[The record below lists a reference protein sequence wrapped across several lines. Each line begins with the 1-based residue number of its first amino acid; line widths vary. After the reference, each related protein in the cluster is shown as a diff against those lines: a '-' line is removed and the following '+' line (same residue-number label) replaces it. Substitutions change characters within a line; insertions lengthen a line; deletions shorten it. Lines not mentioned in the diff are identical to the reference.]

1 MFYLYSGIFLLIH
14 VKLDLKERE
23 AARDLFKSKKGKVL
37 AKEIAQ
43 KSKFLSAEA
52 GNKAP
57 IGKTTNVL
65 FC

>member
-1 MFYLYSGIFLLIH
+1 
-14 VKLDLKERE
+14 
-23 AARDLFKSKKGKVL
+23 L

-57 IGKTTNVL
+57 IGKNTNVL

>member
-1 MFYLYSGIFLLIH
+1 LLLIH
-14 VKLDLKERE
+14 IKLVLKERE

-57 IGKTTNVL
+57 IGKNQIEIS
-65 FC
+65 

>member
-1 MFYLYSGIFLLIH
+1 MLLIH
-14 VKLDLKERE
+14 IKLVLKERE

-57 IGKTTNVL
+57 IGKNQTEIS
-65 FC
+65 